1 MECIKKGDKI
11 TVEYT
16 GRLED
21 GTIFDSSKEHE
32 KPLQFVVGAGELI
45 KGFDQAVIGMK
56 IGEEKEITIPPED
69 AYGPYNPELCRDIPR
84 NSFQE
89 DQEVKEGMMFMMAL
103 QDGRQIPV
111 RITAIKEEQVTIDL
125 NAPLA
130 GKTLL
135 FTIRIVDIAC

>member
-1 MECIKKGDKI
+1 MECVKKGDKI

-32 KPLQFVVGAGELI
+32 EPLQFIVGAGEII

-56 IGEEKEITIPPED
+56 VGEEKEITIPPED
-69 AYGPYNPELCRDIPR
+69 AYGPYNPELSRDIPR
-84 NSFQE
+84 NAFQD

-103 QDGRQIPV
+103 EDGRQVPV
-111 RITAIKEEQVTIDL
+111 SITAIKEEHVTIDL

-130 GKTLL
+130 GKTLSL
-135 FTIRIVDIAC
+135 IHI